1 MHNSELSKRLG
12 AEWKALSDADKRP
25 FIDEAK
31 RIREQHMVDH
41 PGYRYRPR
49 RKPKNLFKKVGS
61 AYSMPNISGIASGT
75 SYAGGQPLQI
85 VTLQQQPVPATH
97 MNTVAH
103 HGGMPIMSTPSA
115 AGLTVHP
122 ATGMVTG
129 ATTAAQAASGV
140 NYLIPKIVSGLTPF
154 LQTAVYPSNP
164 STAQLQ
170 AISAAGFAG
179 ATFPLQVMTTAS
191 GLIEHHHPSLSV
203 AMTTSTMT
211 HSNADSSNSAASSPG
226 SLVARPVPL
235 QAGLELIKNSVIGST
250 DSSSTSG
257 ISSISESASPLPIHE
272 NSLISDS
279 LKSLSSPQ
287 IHSESPTSIT
297 TPFMPLYSPTPMG
310 YVLQSPGTQLS
321 LRSAVS
327 MPDLHSK
334 PSNQDSCSVQLPRKQ
349 HQYQQHYHQQQQ
361 QQQQQAATVHAQVM
375 NMAQVGSGG
384 DVRPAYILVQSAPGT
399 AQVVTTAGK

>member
-25 FIDEAK
+25 FIEEAK
-31 RIREQHMVDH
+31 KIREQHMVDH

-75 SYAGGQPLQI
+75 TYAGGQPLQI
-85 VTLQQQPVPATH
+85 VTLQQQPVHAAAHSTTQAAMSI
-97 MNTVAH
+97 MN
-103 HGGMPIMSTPSA
+103 TPSA

-122 ATGMVTG
+122 ASGMVTG
-129 ATTAAQAASGV
+129 ATTAAQAPTGV
-140 NYLIPKIVSGLTPF
+140 NYIIPKIMPGLTPF
-154 LQTAVYPSNP
+154 LQTVPAAVYPTSH
-164 STAQLQ
+164 SAAQLAALTPQ
-170 AISAAGFAG
+170 AISAAGLAG

-191 GLIEHHHPSLSV
+191 AMMHHHTPSLSV
-203 AMTTSTMT
+203 AMTSTKT
-211 HSNADSSNSAASSPG
+211 TADSSNSAASSPG
-226 SLVARPVPL
+226 STIARPLPL
-235 QAGLELIKNSVIGST
+235 QAGLDLVKSSTGGT

-272 NSLISDS
+272 NLLTSDTF
-279 LKSLSSPQ
+279 KSHSSPH
-287 IHSESPTSIT
+287 IHSSGSPTSIT

-334 PSNQDSCSVQLPRKQ
+334 QSGQECCTLAPEK
-349 HQYQQHYHQQQQ
+349 Q

-375 NMAQVGSGG
+375 NMAHVGGG
-384 DVRPAYILVQSAPGT
+384 DVRPAYILVQPAPGT
-399 AQVVTTAGK
+399 TQVVTTAGK